1 MTISAFIDN
10 IEWMTLP
17 LHNGEDVYP
26 GFCAYCC
33 FNPEAYHDTLYHRI
47 DVPLSTELAR
57 SVPKRRAEFLAGRY
71 LARYVLEK
79 IGINQFTLLIGQ
91 DRSPVWP
98 ENLCGSLS
106 HNKDSV
112 LCAIHRRSEV
122 FSGVGVD
129 VETLMNDDR
138 ADSLW
143 PSIIDDE
150 EHQWLQGVDM
160 PFSQALTLSFSAKE
174 SLFKAIYPTVQHY
187 FDFLDAQITMLNQT
201 QQIFEL
207 QLQTTLT
214 SEFPAGRRFKGVY
227 RMMTD
232 KVTTFLCLE
241 SPEIA

>member
-1 MTISAFIDN
+1 MTISSFIGK
-10 IEWMTLP
+10 IEWMTLSLP
-17 LHNGEDVYP
+17 NREDVYP
-26 GFCAYCC
+26 GLCAYCC
-33 FNPEAYHDTLYHRI
+33 FNLEAYHNILYHRI
-47 DVPLSTELAR
+47 DVPLSAKLSR

-71 LARYVLEK
+71 LARHVLEK
-79 IGINQFTLLIGQ
+79 LGINRFTLLSGQ

-129 VETLMNDDR
+129 VETLMNGDR

-143 PSIIDDE
+143 PGIIDEE

-160 PFSQALTLSFSAKE
+160 PFFQALTLSFSAKE
-174 SLFKAIYPTVQHY
+174 SLFKALYPTVQHY
-187 FDFLDAQITMLNQT
+187 FNFLDAQMTVLNQT

-207 QLQTTLT
+207 KLQTTLT
-214 SEFPAGRRFKGVY
+214 PEFPAGRRFKGVY
-227 RMMTD
+227 RMIPD